1 MLMLQHWW
9 ACTETSAADFVVNL
23 LKLHYVTA
31 WKSWFWGLPEKLEST
46 NHLQKKHFFRIWL
59 LVFYHCAIENSYMDN
74 RAIETKKFLLL
85 LLIIIIINIY
95 GNNIYQNLW
104 LTSILIIFSSDRIT
118 SC

>member
-31 WKSWFWGLPEKLEST
+31 WKSWFWGLLEKLEST

-74 RAIETKKFLLL
+74 RAIETKKFLLS